1 MLKDMDMKNLR
12 NFLCGLLI
20 GAFGVYWYTFY
31 SEDFLDS
38 VLTRL
43 QQEAD
48 EYRASNPDTQADSGW
63 RPRQKRDR

>member
-1 MLKDMDMKNLR
+1 MQEDMDMKNLR

-20 GAFGVYWYTFY
+20 GACGVYWYAFY
-31 SEDFLDS
+31 SEDFLHS

-48 EYRASNPDTQADSGW
+48 EYRASNPATEADAGW
-63 RPRQKRDR
+63 RPRQKRD